1 MSSIRLGIN
10 GFGRIGR
17 QVLRAVWDRYPD
29 SMEVAAINDLFDVQ
43 TNANLL
49 QHDTNYGRFA
59 PEVKAEGDDLV
70 VDSWRVANFSERDP
84 SKIPWGDMGVDVV
97 IEATGIFNTGP
108 QARAH
113 LNAGAHKVIITA
125 PAKEPDLTMVLGV
138 NDADYD
144 PERHHVVSNASCTT
158 NCLAPLV
165 SVLHREFGIRSGS
178 MSTVHAYTNDQR
190 ILDQAHKDPRRSRAA
205 ACNIIPTT
213 TGAAKAVGLVIPELE
228 GRIDG
233 YALRVPTPTVSV
245 VDFAAILER
254 EATAD
259 AINKSLR
266 KAAESNLKGI
276 LGMNDNPLVSS
287 DFIGDPRS
295 AVLDPEFTGVRQGNL
310 AKVMAWYD
318 NEWGYSCRVGDLA
331 AKMGAALG

>member
-1 MSSIRLGIN
+1 MGGIRLGIN

-17 QVLRAVWDRYPD
+17 QVLRAVWGRYAET
-29 SMEVAAINDLFDVQ
+29 MEVAAINDLFDVQ

-70 VDSWRVANFSERDP
+70 LDSWRVANFSERDP
-84 SKIPWGDMGVDVV
+84 SKIPWGEMGVDVV

-108 QARAH
+108 LAGAH
-113 LNAGAHKVIITA
+113 LDAGAHKVIITA
-125 PAKEPDLTMVLGV
+125 PAKEPDLTLVLGV
-138 NDADYD
+138 NDSDYD
-144 PERHHVVSNASCTT
+144 PQRHHVVSNASCTT

-165 SVLHREFGIRSGS
+165 SVLHREFRIKSGS

-228 GRIDG
+228 GCIDG

-266 KAAESNLKGI
+266 EAANSELQGI
-276 LGMNDNPLVSS
+276 LGINDDPLVSS

-295 AVLDPEFTGVRQGNL
+295 AILDPEFTGVRQGNL

-318 NEWGYSCRVGDLA
+318 NEWGYSCRVADLA
-331 AKMGAALG
+331 ARMGQFR